1 MPYCKKCGKWIASEN
16 GLCDDCRNAELI
28 FGEFSTPASPE
39 VPFAPAAP
47 VAPATDP
54 GTRMDGFPK
63 ALTSVIVGV
72 ASLIILLVFY
82 KLAAVSLG
90 ASGGDVDTAIAL
102 LVIGSLLAVAG
113 IVVSVIFGVKSIMKF
128 VDSKR
133 RGKIKPIATL
143 VCGICGCAASA
154 VTAFYLMIA
163 AILLL
168 AAL

>member
-47 VAPATDP
+47 AAPADP

-72 ASLIILLVFY
+72 ASFIILLVFY
-82 KLAAVSLG
+82 MLAAVSLG

-102 LVIGSLLAVAG
+102 LVVGSLLAVAG

-154 VTAFYLMIA
+154 VTAFYLFIE
-163 AILLL
+163 ILVL